1 MAWFLKFLQVL
12 SINEVAELIFD
23 ANDQLNN
30 IEGVKTVVSEG
41 RVEGNRSFARGA
53 EVILRDGNNVLLD
66 LVVTLEDES
75 VLGCIDL
82 RLIKFHSSGTLRIL
96 SASDN
101 GVMIETDIL
110 QVAHSLGWSEHGWG
124 SAHEHGIA
132 SLLESSKS

>member
-1 MAWFLKFLQVL
+1 M
-12 SINEVAELIFD
+12 IREV
-23 ANDQLNN
+23 
-30 IEGVKTVVSEG
+30 G
-41 RVEGNRSFARGA
+41 VEGDGGLARGA
-53 EVILRDGNNVLLD
+53 EVILRDGDNVLLD
-66 LVVTLEDES
+66 LVVALEDES

-96 SASDN
+96 STSDN